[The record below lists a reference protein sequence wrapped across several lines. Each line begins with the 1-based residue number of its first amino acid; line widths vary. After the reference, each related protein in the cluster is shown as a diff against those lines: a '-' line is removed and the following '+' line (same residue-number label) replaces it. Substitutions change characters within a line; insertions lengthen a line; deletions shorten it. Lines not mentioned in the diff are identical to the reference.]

1 MEKGKVTLS
10 VIKADVGGYVGHSS
24 MHQSLLDRAKEMLS
38 VEEVMERL
46 KSRFKSYRLAPT
58 FSARSSPRRSFLFVP
73 LGEQ

>member
-10 VIKADVGGYVGHSS
+10 VIKADVGGYVGQSS

-46 KSRFKSYRLAPT
+46 KSRFKS
-58 FSARSSPRRSFLFVP
+58 
-73 LGEQ
+73 